1 VPQKLRVVTNH
12 IHLLEYHNTK
22 LHAWIQQL
30 TSEDIALQKK
40 VEIVEET
47 IQDDLKRLK
56 DLLVAV
62 DHSFT
67 LWNHLQTPQN

>member
-1 VPQKLRVVTNH
+1 MDSTINVRGYSIT
-12 IHLLEYHNTK
+12 
-22 LHAWIQQL
+22 
-30 TSEDIALQKK
+30 KK

-67 LWNHLQTPQN
+67 LWNHLQTPSRINYY